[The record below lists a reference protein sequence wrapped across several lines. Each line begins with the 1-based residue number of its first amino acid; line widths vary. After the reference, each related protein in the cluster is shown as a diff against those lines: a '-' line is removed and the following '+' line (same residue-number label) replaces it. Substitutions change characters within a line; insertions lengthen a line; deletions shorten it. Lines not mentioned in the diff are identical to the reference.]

1 LSRSGMDRRALL
13 HGAGVLSL
21 PLVLGGCSKKRL
33 QELKPHP
40 DVAVLTAAIAA
51 EEHLIALYEAV
62 KTTHAELGR
71 RLDPPLAHHR
81 DHLSALRRHYRGGTA
96 SKSPGGPPVPT
107 PAAPLPTASGEPAQ
121 ALATLRLAERQAAA
135 ARVRD
140 VERVQPGFAQLLA
153 SIGACEAGHAM
164 ALSRAQ

>member
-1 LSRSGMDRRALL
+1 MSRTGMDRRALL
-13 HGAGVLSL
+13 HGAGALSL
-21 PLVLGGCSKKRL
+21 PLILGGCSKERL
-33 QELKPHP
+33 RELKPHP
-40 DVAVLTAAIAA
+40 DVAVLATAIAA

-62 KTTHAELGR
+62 KATHAQLGR

-96 SKSPGGPPVPT
+96 SKSPGGPPSVAP
-107 PAAPLPTASGEPAQ
+107 PAARSAPPGEPTQ
-121 ALATLRLAERQAAA
+121 ALATLRFAERQAAA

-140 VERVQPGFAQLLA
+140 VEHVQPGFAQLLA